1 MKKQENPRQSH
12 AYLACSHGPV
22 NAGVTMV
29 GGSRGASPRAGFV
42 WVLLKQRAGFSLRV
56 CVLWGKS
63 PHTEKARGEVW
74 SLAPSHTFGSL
85 LTSCPPPAR
94 HSPGS
99 SSAPPPICGKVALS
113 REQASEESL
122 LSEDRLPV
130 ETASSFRCSKFIG
143 GRKQHGV
150 SAGQCLDT

>member
-29 GGSRGASPRAGFV
+29 GGSKGASPRAGFV

-56 CVLWGKS
+56 CVLWGKP

-74 SLAPSHTFGSL
+74 SLAASHTFGSL

-94 HSPGS
+94 HPPGS
-99 SSAPPPICGKVALS
+99 SSALPSVVLKTLQGTGH
-113 REQASEESL
+113 L
-122 LSEDRLPV
+122 LSVDRLLG
-130 ETASSFRCSKFIG
+130 ETASSLRWCQFLVVLIG
-143 GRKQHGV
+143 EG
-150 SAGQCLDT
+150 SSCA